1 MDRIKTLL
9 EFLSADPGDSFSRY
23 ALGLEYRS
31 AGDLERAIETYQE
44 VLRRDPDYLATYY
57 QLAKAYQDSGEL
69 DQARATFQAGI
80 ELASRQ
86 GDLHTR
92 EELQEA
98 LGELEN

>member
-9 EFLSADPGDSFSRY
+9 EFLSVDPEDSFSRY

-57 QLAKAYQDSGEL
+57 QLGKAYQDQGQMES
-69 DQARATFQAGI
+69 ARATFQAGI

-86 GDLHTR
+86 GDSHTGS
-92 EELQEA
+92 ELAEA
-98 LGELEN
+98 LSEL